1 MELAYV
7 AFGSNVGDRQAH
19 IQGALDSLAA
29 TPGIKV
35 LRISEILET
44 EFEGEGPEQGPFLN
58 GVVELSTSLTP
69 MALLCVLQALE
80 QVAGR
85 ASPHP
90 VNHPRELDLDIIL
103 FGSRTIDCR
112 DLIVPHPRYYERTF
126 VREPLLQ
133 LGVDLDPYKPKPSP
147 VVIDS
152 VEMLTQKTSE
162 WLAGDCLVGLVPTM
176 GSLHEGHKSLMLKA
190 REQCDRVVAT
200 VFVNPLQFGPNED
213 FSAYPRDLTADTE
226 VCRSAGVDVLF
237 APPVGQMFGEEF
249 CSNIA
254 VGPEAVGMEGGV
266 RDGHFEGVATVVAR
280 LFAMARPH
288 RAYFG
293 EKDAQQVA
301 VVRRMAKDLGFP
313 VRIEPCAIVREEDG
327 LALSSRNVYLGKE
340 DRAASTVLFRAL
352 RSAREQFRRG
362 TRDRDKLLERV
373 RAVLATEARC
383 DVDYVELRREGDLA
397 ELPPGDVVG
406 GRLLVAAKF
415 VDGER
420 LVRLLDNLSL
430 TGEDELL

>member
-19 IQGALDSLAA
+19 IQGALEQLAA
-29 TPGIKV
+29 TPGINV
-35 LRISEILET
+35 QRVSEIVET
-44 EFEGEGPEQGPFLN
+44 EFEGVGPEQGPFLN
-58 GVVELSTSLTP
+58 GVVELSTSLAP
-69 MALLCVLQALE
+69 KALLGVLQALE
-80 QVAGR
+80 QAAGR

-103 FGSRTIDCR
+103 FGSRTVDTR
-112 DLIVPHPRYYERTF
+112 ELVVPHPRYHDRSF
-126 VREPLLQ
+126 VREPLQQ
-133 LGVDLDPYKPKPSP
+133 LGVDLAPWSPKPAP
-147 VVIDS
+147 LVLDS
-152 VEMLTQKTSE
+152 VAALTQKTAE

-176 GSLHEGHKSLMLKA
+176 GSLHAGHQSLMQKA
-190 REQCDRVVAT
+190 RAQCDRVIAT

-226 VCRSAGVDVLF
+226 VCGAAGVDVLF
-237 APPVGQMFGEEF
+237 APPVGQMFGEDF
-249 CSNIA
+249 CSRVA

-266 RDGHFEGVATVVAR
+266 REGHFEGVATVVAR
-280 LFAMARPH
+280 LFALARPH

-301 VVRRMAKDLGFP
+301 VVRRMARDLGFP
-313 VRIEPCAIVREEDG
+313 VRIEPCAIVREADG

-340 DRAASTVLFRAL
+340 DRVASTVLYRAMC
-352 RSAREQFRRG
+352 SAREQFRRG
-362 TRDRDKLLERV
+362 SRDRDALLERV
-373 RAVLATEARC
+373 RAELATERRC

-420 LVRLLDNLSL
+420 PVRLLDNLSL
-430 TGEDELL
+430 TAEDELL